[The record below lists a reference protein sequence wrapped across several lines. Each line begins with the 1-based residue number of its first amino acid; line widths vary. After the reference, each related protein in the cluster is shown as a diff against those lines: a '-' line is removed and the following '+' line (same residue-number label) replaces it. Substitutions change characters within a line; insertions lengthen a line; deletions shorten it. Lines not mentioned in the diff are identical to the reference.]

1 MKRRVASLL
10 GALVLL
16 TSAVMM
22 AGCPQSAKPDIQ
34 KYKVTL
40 KAGEHGT
47 IAANPVLPKD
57 GMVAQYAKLT
67 FTATPDEGYELA
79 GWTGAAP
86 DNADIHK
93 ATLTVAAD
101 ATITAT
107 FKKKPE
113 IKKYKI
119 TLNQGEHGTVT
130 VDPVLPKDG
139 MVEQYTTLT
148 FTATPEN
155 GYEVEWTGAAPSSAD
170 KNKATLT
177 VTADASVTPVF
188 KKTGNSTPE
197 IKKYKITLNQGEHGA
212 VTVEP
217 PLPADG
223 MVEQYKTL
231 TFTATPDNNYK
242 LAEWVGAAPTSADKN
257 KATLTVT
264 ADATITVKFKQKEAQ
279 RYHVV
284 LNKGEHGTVTVDPA
298 LPADG
303 MVEQKEMLT
312 FTAVPDA
319 GYEVEWSGAAPS
331 SADKNKAT
339 LTVTADATVTAT
351 FKLKL
356 PNGFH
361 VALSSGAHGSVQAV
375 SALPA
380 NGMVAKDTVLTFT
393 ATPDAGYEVD
403 KWTGATQ
410 DSADNNKATLKVTA
424 HITVSVTFKEKIV
437 DPSLLQIDSDGTLS
451 RVTDRNALAGRLEIP
466 ATVTKIGDNAFE
478 GCSKLTSVTMADNVT
493 EIENNAFKGCSK
505 LTNVTIGSGVTD
517 IKNWAFGNCT
527 RLTSIT
533 INSRSLNGIGWG
545 AFENCTELTSL
556 TIGKSVANIN
566 FISKLPKIN
575 TVTVDP
581 ENPTYCSVDNII
593 YTKDK
598 TKLIFAAPGL
608 TGEITIPDSVTE
620 IDSTAFSGC
629 RELTGITIGKN
640 LTALD
645 SHTFDSCQKLSS
657 ITVNPDNATYC
668 SLDNIIYN
676 KEKTKLIFAAPG
688 LTGEITIPDSVTEI
702 DRAAFSGCRELT
714 GITIG
719 KNLTTLD
726 SHTFDS
732 CQKLSSIT
740 VNPDNATYCSL
751 DNIVYTNDKKYIVL
765 VPQGLTG
772 AVTIPDSVIEI
783 RENAFS
789 IRSGITAV
797 TIGARVTKIGEGA
810 FSSCFALSTV
820 TIGAEVTEIG
830 RWGFSKCPELSTVTL
845 GNRVTKIGE
854 GAFTGCYKL
863 TDITIPDS
871 VTEIGIEAF
880 GYCDKLTSAGFK
892 APSGW
897 KVLSKDGNTTENINQ
912 ADLEDTSKAAT
923 YLRDTYREYTWQK
936 Q

>member
-22 AGCPQSAKPDIQ
+22 AGCPQSAKPDIR

-130 VDPVLPKDG
+130 VDPVLSKDG

-188 KKTGNSTPE
+188 KKTGNSTTPE
-197 IKKYKITLNQGEHGA
+197 IKKYKITLNQGEHGT

-217 PLPADG
+217 SLPADG

-312 FTAVPDA
+312 FTAIPDA

-331 SADKNKAT
+331 RADKNKAT

-356 PNGFH
+356 PNSFH
-361 VALSSGAHGSVQAV
+361 IALSNGAHGSVQAA

-403 KWTGATQ
+403 TWTGATK
-410 DSADNNKATLKVTA
+410 DSADKNKATLTVTA
-424 HITVSVTFKEKIV
+424 HTTVRVTFKEKTV
-437 DPSLLQIDSDGTLS
+437 DPSLLEIDSDGTLTG
-451 RVTDRNALAGRLEIP
+451 VKDKNALVGSLEIP
-466 ATVTKIGDNAFE
+466 NTVTKIGDNAFA
-478 GCSKLTSVTMADNVT
+478 GCSKLMSVTMPETVT
-493 EIENNAFKGCSK
+493 EIGGDAFRDCSK
-505 LTNVTIGSGVTD
+505 LTNVTIGSEVTH
-517 IKNWAFGNCT
+517 IGEGAFAGCT
-527 RLTSIT
+527 GLTSIT
-533 INSRSLNGIGWG
+533 IPDKVTGVNKATFYGCNGLTSVTIGSHVETIG
-545 AFENCTELTSL
+545 ASAFGACTGLISITIPDSVTSISELAFEGCTGLTDV
-556 TIGKSVANIN
+556 TIGKGVSSIAQEALRGCQ
-566 FISKLPKIN
+566 KLN
-575 TVTVDP
+575 TVTVDSD
-581 ENPTYCSVDNII
+581 NATYCSEDNIV

-598 TKLIFAAPGL
+598 TMLVFAAKNVSGAFTMLDTVTAIASYAFQDCTKLVSISIPDGISSIEDGTFQNCTGLISVTIGTGVTKIGRLAFAHCTNL
-608 TGEITIPDSVTE
+608 TGITIPDSVTE
-620 IDSTAFSGC
+620 IDS
-629 RELTGITIGKN
+629 
-640 LTALD
+640 
-645 SHTFDSCQKLSS
+645 
-657 ITVNPDNATYC
+657 
-668 SLDNIIYN
+668 
-676 KEKTKLIFAAPG
+676 
-688 LTGEITIPDSVTEI
+688 
-702 DRAAFSGCRELT
+702 
-714 GITIG
+714 
-719 KNLTTLD
+719 
-726 SHTFDS
+726 
-732 CQKLSSIT
+732 
-740 VNPDNATYCSL
+740 
-751 DNIVYTNDKKYIVL
+751 
-765 VPQGLTG
+765 
-772 AVTIPDSVIEI
+772 
-783 RENAFS
+783 
-789 IRSGITAV
+789 
-797 TIGARVTKIGEGA
+797 GA
-810 FSSCFALSTV
+810 FRECATLSTV
-820 TIGAEVTEIG
+820 TIGTGVTAIQ
-830 RWGFSKCPELSTVTL
+830 WDAFKNCSSL
-845 GNRVTKIGE
+845 GTITIKSSVLTYISD
-854 GAFTGCYKL
+854 GAFS
-863 TDITIPDS
+863 DIKSDAQFTVKTEAVKTLLQDKCHIP
-871 VTEIGIEAF
+871 EANI
-880 GYCDKLTSAGFK
+880 TVNSA
-892 APSGW
+892 
-897 KVLSKDGNTTENINQ
+897 L
-912 ADLEDTSKAAT
+912 
-923 YLRDTYREYTWQK
+923 
-936 Q
+936 